1 MTGDEPASIVEWR
14 QKQAERIRNKD
25 KEEETMM
32 REMREKAK
40 KDLEDW

>member
-14 QKQAERIRNKD
+14 HKQAERIRNKD
-25 KEEETMM
+25 KEEEMKMM
-32 REMREKAK
+32 EMREKAK